1 MTTEENRFNIRFD
14 QPVTTEVSEDALSYE
29 STFEAPITVEP
40 DEPYVT
46 YQTQSFT
53 FTDEEAA
60 EEADKTA
67 DMLASGDGYFVENSE
82 RWQGYVDTID
92 NADVDQAY
100 KNAAVKAIETLMT
113 NWISAAGALQHGG
126 IVPSKSYQW
135 FIGLWGWDSWK
146 QATGMA
152 RFNPEAAEDNIRA
165 HFDYQITPDD
175 PVRPQ
180 DAGTIVDASS
190 TTLDRS
196 AAATAATGTNA
207 TPNQHWRHG
216 RSTTSTARRATWP
229 SSRKCI
235 RSWSP
240 TTIGG
245 TPTATSTTTALR
257 NTAPW
262 CTIPTISMTARATSC
277 WTRTTNR
284 SLTRTPSSRQLH
296 GKAAW
301 TTPPALTK
309 RATAGRH
316 RRACLPGAQCR

>member
-1 MTTEENRFNIRFD
+1 MTTEENKFNIRFD
-14 QPVTTEVSEDALSYE
+14 QPVTTEVSEDVLSYE

-180 DAGTIVDASS
+180 DAGTIVDCIFYNLGPERGGDSGNWNERNSKASIGGMGG
-190 TTLDRS
+190 L
-196 AAATAATGTNA
+196 
-207 TPNQHWRHG
+207 QHLP
-216 RSTTSTARRATWP
+216 ARRATWP

-240 TTIGG
+240 TT
-245 TPTATSTTTALR
+245 
-257 NTAPW
+257 NW
-262 CTIPTISMTARATSC
+262 
-277 WTRTTNR
+277 WYTNR
-284 SLTRTPSSRQLH
+284 DVDHNGIAEYGAMVHDSHYQYDRDGQHP
-296 GKAAW
+296 
-301 TTPPALTK
+301 
-309 RATAGRH
+309 AGRE
-316 RRACLPGAQCR
+316 RRTAV